1 MEIRFNAKLPYKS
14 GEIVDE
20 YLKTIKRDVVYDGYT
35 VENLEVVNCKCIIR
49 SVETYGGSYELEL
62 QIIPESNHYIS
73 QWFTLDKNEAIAV
86 QKENIEA
93 YSKILLAELVRITE
107 LKIK

>member
-20 YLKTIKRDVVYDGYT
+20 YLKTMKRDVVYDGYT
-35 VENLEVVNCKCIIR
+35 VEDLEVINCKCIIR
-49 SVETYGGSYELEL
+49 CNEGWKNPELEL
-62 QIIPESNHYIS
+62 QIIPEPNHYIS
-73 QWFTLDKNEAIAV
+73 QWFTLDKNEAKAV

-93 YSKILLAELVRITE
+93 YSKILLQELVRITE
-107 LKIK
+107 LKNK